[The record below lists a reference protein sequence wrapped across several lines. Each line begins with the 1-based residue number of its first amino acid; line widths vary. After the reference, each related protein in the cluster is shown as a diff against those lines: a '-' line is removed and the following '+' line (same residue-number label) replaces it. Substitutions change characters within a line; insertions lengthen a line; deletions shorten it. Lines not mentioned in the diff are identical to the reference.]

1 MISTQ
6 STPTIKKQVRCVQE
20 QNEFESRRLWQEVT
34 YYLRNK
40 KIDQATMAKQRLEQ
54 MQRDD
59 AKFRKE
65 TNQKWKTKYFH
76 EQGEHWI
83 YVRPLVNRLSSQN
96 DK

>member
-1 MISTQ
+1 
-6 STPTIKKQVRCVQE
+6 
-20 QNEFESRRLWQEVT
+20 
-34 YYLRNK
+34 
-40 KIDQATMAKQRLEQ
+40 MAKQRLEQ

-83 YVRPLVNRLSSQN
+83 YVKPLVNRLAASMQN
-96 DK
+96 NN